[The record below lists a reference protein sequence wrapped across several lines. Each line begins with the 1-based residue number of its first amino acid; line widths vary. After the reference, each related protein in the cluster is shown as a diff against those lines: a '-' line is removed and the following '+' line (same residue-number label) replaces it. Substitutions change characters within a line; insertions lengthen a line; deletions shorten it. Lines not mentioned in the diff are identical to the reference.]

1 MQAIDILRYGQGTV
15 LQAIE
20 GIGQDEWTLEG
31 ACGVW
36 SMKDIVAH
44 LTSYERV
51 LEDILGSLLGGG
63 STPYLDRFKAGA
75 SFNDVEVEAR
85 RATSVREVLDEFAA
99 AHEHTLAFI
108 ARIPEERRRQAG
120 TLPWYG
126 AEYAL
131 DDVIVY
137 MYYGH
142 KREHSA
148 QIAAFRDRL
157 KAAPPAAARAA
168 AAR

>member
-1 MQAIDILRYGQGTV
+1 MNAVDILKYGHQTV
-15 LQAIE
+15 FQATE
-20 GIGQDEWTLEG
+20 GFPEGEWETAG

-36 SMKDIVAH
+36 SVKDIIAH
-44 LTSYERV
+44 LASYEEV
-51 LEDILGSLLGGG
+51 LVDILSTFIGRHP
-63 STPYLDRFKAGA
+63 TPYLDRFIEPGGQ
-75 SFNDVEVEAR
+75 FNDTEVEKRKR
-85 RATSVREVLDEFAA
+85 RTVREVLDEFNDAYAQVMSLAA
-99 AHEHTLAFI
+99 QI
-108 ARIPEERRRQAG
+108 RPEQFRETG

-126 AEYAL
+126 MGYSL

-157 KAAPPAAARAA
+157 
-168 AAR
+168 

>member
-1 MQAIDILRYGQGTV
+1 MNATDILKYGQGTV
-15 LQAIE
+15 LQSIE
-20 GIGQDEWTLEG
+20 GFPETAWEKPG

-36 SMKDIVAH
+36 SVKDILAH
-44 LTSYERV
+44 LASYEEV
-51 LEDILGSLLGGG
+51 LVDILSAFVGRHA
-63 STPYLDRFKAGA
+63 TPYLDKFTGLGGQ
-75 SFNDVEVEAR
+75 FNDTEVER
-85 RATSVREVLDEFAA
+85 RKGRSVKEILDEFNDAHAQAMSLAA
-99 AHEHTLAFI
+99 QT
-108 ARIPEERRRQAG
+108 RPEQFRQVG

-126 AEYAL
+126 MEYSL

-157 KAAPPAAARAA
+157 
-168 AAR
+168 

>member
-1 MQAIDILRYGQGTV
+1 MNTKDILKYGQGTV
-15 LQAIE
+15 FQTIE
-20 GIGQDEWTLEG
+20 GFPESAWEKGG

-36 SMKDIVAH
+36 SVKDILAH
-44 LTSYERV
+44 LASYEEV
-51 LEDILGSLLGGG
+51 LVDILSSFVGKHA
-63 STPYLDRFKAGA
+63 TPYLDKYIEPGGQ
-75 SFNDVEVEAR
+75 FNDSEVEKR
-85 RATSVREVLDEFAA
+85 RARTVKEILDEFNDAHAQVMSLAA
-99 AHEHTLAFI
+99 QI
-108 ARIPEERRRQAG
+108 SPEQFRQVG

-126 AEYAL
+126 MDYSL

-157 KAAPPAAARAA
+157 
-168 AAR
+168 

>member
-1 MQAIDILRYGQGTV
+1 MNAKDILKYGQPAV
-15 LQAIE
+15 LS
-20 GIGQDEWTLEG
+20 TLEGFPESAWETPG

-36 SMKDIVAH
+36 SVKDIIAH
-44 LTSYERV
+44 LASYEQV
-51 LEDILGSLLGGG
+51 LVDILAGFVSRQQAP
-63 STPYLDRFKAGA
+63 SLDRFIELG
-75 SFNDVEVEAR
+75 SQFNDTEVER
-85 RATSVREVLDEFAA
+85 RKTRTMREVLDEFND
-99 AHEHTLAFI
+99 AHAQVMSLVGKIAPETL
-108 ARIPEERRRQAG
+108 RQPG

-126 AEYAL
+126 MDYSL

-157 KAAPPAAARAA
+157 DSLSKE
-168 AAR
+168 

>member
-1 MQAIDILRYGQGTV
+1 MNAMDILKYGHQTV
-15 LQAIE
+15 HQTIE
-20 GIGQDEWTLEG
+20 GFPEAAWEEAG

-36 SMKDIVAH
+36 SVKDIIAH
-44 LTSYERV
+44 LASYEEV
-51 LEDILGSLLGGG
+51 LGDILSTFLGKHA
-63 STPYLDRFKAGA
+63 TPYLDRFTEPGGQ
-75 SFNDVEVEAR
+75 FNDTEVER
-85 RATSVREVLDEFAA
+85 RRGRTVREVLDEFNDAYA
-99 AHEHTLAFI
+99 QVMSLAVQI
-108 ARIPEERRRQAG
+108 RPEQFRQAG

-126 AEYAL
+126 MDYAL

-157 KAAPPAAARAA
+157 
-168 AAR
+168 

>member
-1 MQAIDILRYGQGTV
+1 MNAVDILKYGHQTV
-15 LQAIE
+15 FQATDGFPE
-20 GIGQDEWTLEG
+20 REWETAG

-36 SMKDIVAH
+36 SVKDILAH
-44 LTSYERV
+44 LVSYEEV
-51 LEDILGSLLGGG
+51 LVDIL
-63 STPYLDRFKAGA
+63 STFISRQATPHLDRFIELGGQ
-75 SFNDVEVEAR
+75 FNDAEVEKRQR
-85 RATSVREVLDEFAA
+85 RTVKEVLDEFNDAYAQVTSLAA
-99 AHEHTLAFI
+99 QIRSEQF
-108 ARIPEERRRQAG
+108 RQPG

-126 AEYAL
+126 MEYAL

-157 KAAPPAAARAA
+157 
-168 AAR
+168 

>member
-1 MQAIDILRYGQGTV
+1 MNAVDILKYGHQTA
-15 LQAIE
+15 LQADE
-20 GIGQDEWTLEG
+20 GFPEGEWETAG

-36 SMKDIVAH
+36 SVKDIIAH
-44 LTSYERV
+44 LASYEEV
-51 LEDILGSLLGGG
+51 LVDILSTFIGRHP
-63 STPYLDRFKAGA
+63 TPYLDRFIELGGQ
-75 SFNDVEVEAR
+75 FNDTEVEKRQR
-85 RATSVREVLDEFAA
+85 RTVREVLDEFNDAYA
-99 AHEHTLAFI
+99 QVMSLAEQI
-108 ARIPEERRRQAG
+108 RPEQFRETG

-126 AEYAL
+126 MGYAL

-157 KAAPPAAARAA
+157 
-168 AAR
+168 